1 MTSFFI
7 TGMPRARTAW
17 VSNYLTHGSCF
28 CEHEGLSYVDTPEA
42 LVQRM
47 ANRREYES
55 SGISDSGAVL
65 FHKELR
71 RRCPGARW
79 VFLLR
84 EKSECEDSF
93 FLERG
98 IKLSLDEHVARVH
111 AAIKPGD
118 LVVHFKDIDARILE
132 VAQFVCPTWHH
143 VQDRHDMLLQWDVQL
158 TGAALGAG
166 IRRTLRS
173 GVLNRVDNE

>member
-1 MTSFFI
+1 MNTFFI

-17 VSNYLTHGSCF
+17 VSNYLTHGACF
-28 CEHEGLSYVDTPEA
+28 CEHEGLSFVESPAA
-42 LVQRM
+42 LVARM
-47 ANRREYES
+47 AAREVEA
-55 SGISDSGAVL
+55 SGVSDSGAVL

-71 RRCPGARW
+71 KLSPGARW

-84 EKSECEDSF
+84 DKTECEDSF

-98 IKLSLDEHVARVH
+98 LKVPLKDHVARIH

-118 LVVHFKDIDARILE
+118 LVVQFADIDDRIKE
-132 VAQFVCPTWHH
+132 IAQFVCPAWHH
-143 VQDRHDMLLQWDVQL
+143 DQARHDMLLQWDVQL

-173 GVLNRVDNE
+173 GVLNLADGD